1 MPETGSA
8 GRRVA
13 ECQSSAIKP
22 LFVMRWTRQNP
33 IMSVVLITVRCFFRA
48 ASRADTQGGNRGIGL
63 GFVRQLL
70 ARPKDK
76 YPLILTTSRNKGE
89 EGDELSKLVNA
100 SEGRLKRLVLEDVA
114 DYDAVLV
121 GCLGCPR
128 GGTVAHHQRLVGD
141 VRLIAPKGL
150 NILQVLHTTSS
161 CLHRSHQDQQC
172 W

>member
-22 LFVMRWTRQNP
+22 LFFVRWTRQNP

-76 YPLILTTSRNKGE
+76 YPLILTT
-89 EGDELSKLVNA
+89 
-100 SEGRLKRLVLEDVA
+100 
-114 DYDAVLV
+114 
-121 GCLGCPR
+121 R
-128 GGTVAHHQRLVGD
+128 GTRARRVM
-141 VRLIAPKGL
+141 
-150 NILQVLHTTSS
+150 S
-161 CLHRSHQDQQC
+161 
-172 W
+172 